1 MVLAADT
8 KTGKDQSEAVTAVLV
23 HHDTDLYNLTVKTST
38 GTEVIHTTSSHL
50 FWDPSLDKWVS
61 ANKLSKGEHLKTP
74 NGTTAVADGGT
85 TPTVRDGWMWDLTV
99 PGNNDHDFY
108 VSPAS
113 GDVAASILVHNVG
126 GVCPTNGSRISV
138 NDALDTAEQYLG
150 EGYQE
155 SVPGSGRYVSSDGTR
170 AVRMGESDITGAH
183 GGGPHMNFEEL
194 APNPMKPGKMM
205 VVVNSHV
212 YLIDP

>member
-1 MVLAADT
+1 M
-8 KTGKDQSEAVTAVLV
+8 
-23 HHDTDLYNLTVKTST
+23 
-38 GTEVIHTTSSHL
+38 
-50 FWDPSLDKWVS
+50 
-61 ANKLSKGEHLKTP
+61 HLKTP
-74 NGTTAVADGGT
+74 DGQPAIVVGGSVPAVH
-85 TPTVRDGWMWDLTV
+85 DGWMWDLTV

-108 VSPAS
+108 VSVGS

-126 GVCPTNGSRISV
+126 GICPTNGSRMSV

-150 EGYQE
+150 EGYRE

-170 AVRMGESDITGAH
+170 VVRMGESDITGAH

-205 VVVNSHV
+205 VTVNSHV